1 MREESRSKPRYLGIM
16 DICHPESNIPSTHMP
31 HDPSPKTTHSQKR
44 HHSPGPRQSE
54 ANKPKRSRP
63 DNPPKSAR
71 ASKPT
76 SKPSPP
82 SKSHSSSPDPPPS
95 RQGHSRKRHNLVEKK
110 YRNRLN
116 SQFKQLLDILPTSDT
131 DHAHPHRQDSHS
143 PVQDETPSPPPL
155 TGSVAGISTANGRN
169 VDSACLMLERDDR
182 RVSKGEVL
190 DRARM
195 YIRALE
201 REHQKLV
208 AERRE
213 LDLLWVER
221 GGV

>member
-1 MREESRSKPRYLGIM
+1 M
-16 DICHPESNIPSTHMP
+16 
-31 HDPSPKTTHSQKR
+31 
-44 HHSPGPRQSE
+44 
-54 ANKPKRSRP
+54 
-63 DNPPKSAR
+63 
-71 ASKPT
+71 
-76 SKPSPP
+76 
-82 SKSHSSSPDPPPS
+82 
-95 RQGHSRKRHNLVEKK
+95 
-110 YRNRLN
+110 
-116 SQFKQLLDILPTSDT
+116 
-131 DHAHPHRQDSHS
+131 
-143 PVQDETPSPPPL
+143 QDETPSPPPL

>member
-16 DICHPESNIPSTHMP
+16 DICHPESSTPSP
-31 HDPSPKTTHSQKR
+31 HKPQDPSPKTTHSRKR
-44 HHSPGPRQSE
+44 HHSPGLKQTE
-54 ANKPKRSRP
+54 ANKPKRSRA
-63 DNPPKSAR
+63 DRPPKPAR
-71 ASKPT
+71 APKPT
-76 SKPSPP
+76 SKPPPP

-95 RQGHSRKRHNLVEKK
+95 SHGHSRKRHNLVEQK
-110 YRNRLN
+110 YRHRLN
-116 SQFKQLLDILPTSDT
+116 SQFKQLLDILPTSET
-131 DHAHPHRQDSHS
+131 DHSHHRQDSHS
-143 PVQDETPSPPPL
+143 PVQDDSPSPPPHAGRAAR
-155 TGSVAGISTANGRN
+155 TGTANGSN
-169 VDSACLMLERDDR
+169 MSSASLMLEQDDR

-201 REHQKLV
+201 REHRKLV

-221 GGV
+221 GGA